1 LLARLDG
8 TATLDE
14 VWQAVVAEQGDAAPG
29 QTEVMELLGRLQVAD
44 LLRSDRL
51 LDVELL
57 TRRRDKLN
65 KPLWW
70 RNLANPLSVR
80 WPLWDCD
87 AFLARWSPPLLP
99 LLGPLGALLWL
110 AWVLPA
116 RWLAWQHGQ
125 ELAGNLHDQLLAPAN
140 LLLLLLVFPLVKL
153 VHELAHGLAARAFG
167 VPVHE
172 MGLMFLVLAPVPYVE
187 ASAAHALRSRWQ
199 RAFVGAAG
207 MVAELALAAA
217 ALYAWLLLE
226 PGTTRSV
233 MHSVLLIAGL
243 STLLFNGNPLLRF
256 DGYYVLC
263 DLIEVPNLGP
273 RAGEHWLYLL
283 RRHLLGD
290 RDLKQPAA
298 TAGERRWFVLYQ
310 PAALAYRLALTLA
323 IALFVAQEYPVV
335 GLLLAAFAIGSGWLL
350 PLGKGLLFLLA
361 SPALARHRLR
371 ALAGAAAALGLPVF
385 ALLAVPVPARV
396 VAEGLVWVPACA
408 EVRAGEAGRVA
419 ALLRDN
425 GSPVAAGEPVLAI
438 ESPEL
443 DAAYAAASARV
454 RQLDVRVT
462 LERGRDRTQAGLLA
476 DQLAQER
483 EQLALLE
490 ARKAALA
497 ASSCLPGVLELQRPR
512 DLPGQPVARGDL
524 LGVVRSERVHT
535 VRVVVPQ
542 DDIGLVRAGPG
553 RARVMLADRIG
564 QVADAR
570 VLRETPGGD
579 SRLPAAALS
588 IAGGGPHA
596 VDPSDREGLRTLSR
610 VFQLDLEVPA
620 GWADARVG
628 TRAHVRF
635 ELPPQPLA
643 QQWGLRLRQLF
654 LARLDV

>member
-1 LLARLDG
+1 MAALAGSPVL
-8 TATLDE
+8 
-14 VWQAVVAEQGDAAPG
+14 
-29 QTEVMELLGRLQVAD
+29 
-44 LLRSDRL
+44 
-51 LDVELL
+51 LL
-57 TRRRDKLN
+57 T
-65 KPLWW
+65 
-70 RNLANPLSVR
+70 
-80 WPLWDCD
+80 
-87 AFLARWSPPLLP
+87 
-99 LLGPLGALLWL
+99 LWL
-110 AWVLPA
+110 
-116 RWLAWQHGQ
+116 GY
-125 ELAGNLHDQLLAPAN
+125 
-140 LLLLLLVFPLVKL
+140 PLVKA
-153 VHELAHGLAARAFG
+153 VHELGHGLALRVWG
-167 VPVHE
+167 GEVHE
-172 MGLMFLVLAPVPYVE
+172 IGVTFMALTPVPYVD
-187 ASAAHALRSRWQ
+187 AGAMQQIPQ
-199 RAFVGAAG
+199 RHRRVVIGAAG
-207 MVAELALAAA
+207 IAVELAIAAIA
-217 ALYAWLLLE
+217 ALVWLAGPAPVVQQTALAL
-226 PGTTRSV
+226 
-233 MHSVLLIAGL
+233 VLMCGA